1 MKIVIVDDDCLVT
14 EALKTILQINEDVE
28 VAATGIDGEDACRLY
43 RQYCPDVLLMDIRMK
58 GMNGLEASEHI
69 LQEYPEA
76 KILLLTTFL
85 DDEYIVKALRL
96 GAKGYLLKQ
105 DYASILPALQAVN
118 LGQTVFGKE
127 IISKIPDLIR
137 KEEKFDYSS
146 YGINEREQEIIRLI
160 ADGYSNREIAA
171 ELFLSEGTIRNYLS
185 AILDKLQLRDR
196 TQVAVFYY
204 QHRGIIIKK
213 IYNYVEKGAR
223 EEAYTGKKACDEAD
237 RREKWEDERRY
248 QALGKRKEKRQMYL
262 IERHVRRRFLMN
274 QYYVN

>member
-14 EALKTILQINEDVE
+14 EALKTILQINGDVE
-28 VAATGIDGEDACRLY
+28 VIATGIDGEDACRLY

-69 LQEYPEA
+69 LQECPEA

-85 DDEYIVKALRL
+85 DDEYIVRALRL
-96 GAKGYLLKQ
+96 GAKGY
-105 DYASILPALQAVN
+105 PALQAVN
-118 LGQTVFGKE
+118 SGQTVFGKE
-127 IISKIPDLIR
+127 IVSKIPELIR

-185 AILDKLQLRDR
+185 TILDKLQLRDR

-204 QHRGIIIKK
+204 QHR
-213 IYNYVEKGAR
+213 
-223 EEAYTGKKACDEAD
+223 
-237 RREKWEDERRY
+237 
-248 QALGKRKEKRQMYL
+248 
-262 IERHVRRRFLMN
+262 
-274 QYYVN
+274 